1 MIKVIHLGDD
11 GTEMPTIE
19 VDDFTI
25 EITYSGIAE
34 MLREAAVSKAIVA
47 TGSGDLPQWP
57 ALAPDQSP
65 SEMLATNRE
74 SVSRTWN
81 LGVRIERGDHGVNRS
96 ICPSVCP

>member
-11 GTEMPTIE
+11 GTEMATIE

-47 TGSGDLPQWP
+47 TGSGDLPPEARRRRQKI
-57 ALAPDQSP
+57 L
-65 SEMLATNRE
+65 
-74 SVSRTWN
+74 SR
-81 LGVRIERGDHGVNRS
+81 VRD
-96 ICPSVCP
+96 